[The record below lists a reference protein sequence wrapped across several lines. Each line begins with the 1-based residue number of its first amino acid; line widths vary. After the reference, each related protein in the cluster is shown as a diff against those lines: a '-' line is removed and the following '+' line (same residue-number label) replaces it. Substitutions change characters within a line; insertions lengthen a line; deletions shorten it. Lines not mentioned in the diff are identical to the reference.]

1 MDQPRTVTLDVDSR
15 DSSLDPAKVD
25 APTFIRFQILAQPD
39 AKALRRILGGLLNHD
54 VLPNRVIAAVDARGV
69 LQIEVE
75 MSGMMLTVI
84 HSIATALHRTPY
96 VLRTQWS
103 RVSRSPTC
111 HHRPTSNDRANC
123 LSPRERQVVRELAL
137 GHPNKVIAR
146 RLALAAP
153 TVNFHMRNIFRKL
166 GVHKRAQVVSE
177 ASRRGWL
184 E

>member
-1 MDQPRTVTLDVDSR
+1 MDQPRTVTLDVDPR
-15 DSSLDPAKVD
+15 GSSFDPAAVNV
-25 APTFIRFQILAQPD
+25 PTVVRFQILAQPD
-39 AKALRRILGGLLNHD
+39 AQALRRILGGLLDHNL
-54 VLPNRVIAAVDARGV
+54 LPNRVIVAVDARGV

-75 MSGMMLTVI
+75 MSGMLTVI
-84 HSIATALHRTPY
+84 HSIATTLHRTPY
-96 VLRTQWS
+96 VLRIHWS

-111 HHRPTSNDRANC
+111 HHRSKSNDRANC
-123 LSPRERQVVRELAL
+123 LSPRERQVLRELAL

-166 GVHKRAQVVSE
+166 GLHKRAQVVSE

-184 E
+184 EW